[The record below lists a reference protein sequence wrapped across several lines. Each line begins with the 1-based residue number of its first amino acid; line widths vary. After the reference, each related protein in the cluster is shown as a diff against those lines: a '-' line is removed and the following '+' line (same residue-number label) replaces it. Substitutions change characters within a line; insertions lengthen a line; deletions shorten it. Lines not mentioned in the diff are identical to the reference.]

1 MRVSL
6 PSDPSFRSYEEALTH
21 IQSAPLP
28 PNTELYWDQ
37 GMLDVWLDYPIQ
49 SPQSHFS
56 IRPTFWRLGL
66 DVRMTL
72 RFLPVDADSH
82 AFELGGDPGL
92 IALDPSWPQAAR
104 RFVESGLLHVMRGT
118 GHLLFLLCLVIP
130 VRRLATLIPVV
141 ASFVVGYSTTL
152 IGSAYNLAPTG
163 PWFPPLIET
172 FLALSIIYLAFE
184 NISGWRLDRRVTS
197 FGFGLLHGFGFSF
210 ALRDSLQFAGS
221 HLLTAVVSFNAG
233 ILLGQVIVLVVLI
246 VGLELLFQ
254 IGVGER
260 VGGVILSALAI
271 HPSWHRTAE
280 IGAGL
285 EQFSWLDVA
294 LLSSVLGWTT
304 VMVALVGMSWFVF
317 GFMESWPDRTRLK
330 DPVED

>member
-1 MRVSL
+1 M
-6 PSDPSFRSYEEALTH
+6 
-21 IQSAPLP
+21 
-28 PNTELYWDQ
+28 
-37 GMLDVWLDYPIQ
+37 
-49 SPQSHFS
+49 
-56 IRPTFWRLGL
+56 
-66 DVRMTL
+66 
-72 RFLPVDADSH
+72 
-82 AFELGGDPGL
+82 
-92 IALDPSWPQAAR
+92 
-104 RFVESGLLHVMRGT
+104 SGIGQ
-118 GHLLFLLCLVIP
+118 LLFLLCLVIP
-130 VRRLATLIPVV
+130 VRRLATLTPVV

-152 IGSAYNLAPTG
+152 IGSAYSLAPAG

-184 NISGWRLDRRVTS
+184 NISGWRLDRRVTA

-221 HLLTAVVSFNAG
+221 HLLAAVVSFNAG
-233 ILLGQVIVLVVLI
+233 ILLGQVIVLAVLI

-254 IGVGER
+254 IGIGER

-280 IGAGL
+280 IGAVL

-330 DPVED
+330 DPAVGAEE